1 MYTDVNLED
10 QQSEA
15 SLQAPALSSTESIC
29 IINEASDNHRC
40 FHVCA
45 LFQQYLKAAPSVLLE
60 SPFPNPQLWISTDL
74 RQKPNK
80 LFIISVTVFFFFESS
95 TNKGQIYFVM
105 NKIVVHM
112 HQSSSHNKAALTTK
126 HYYHKKHEVKRD

>member
-80 LFIISVTVFFFFESS
+80 LFIISVTVFFFESS